1 MFKKLRKNEKGFTLA
16 ELLIVV
22 AIIGVLVAISIPIFT
37 AQLEKSKEAVDLA
50 NIRAAYAECAADVLT
65 GNGTDGYYAE
75 VKTKQS
81 KDGWASTPEKI
92 AGTLDVNTDTTGAAL
107 ATNKTIYVCVDANGV
122 LSLATAAPGSGYKNV
137 TTVNADAAEGGNN

>member
-37 AQLEKSKEAVDLA
+37 SQLEKSKEAVDLA
-50 NIRAAYAECAADVLT
+50 NIRAAYAECASDVLT
-65 GNGTDGYYAE
+65 GNGTDGYFAE

-81 KDGWASTPEKI
+81 KDGWASTPDKI
-92 AGTLDVNTDTTGAAL
+92 AGTLDVTSDTTAKAL
-107 ATNKTIYVCVDANGV
+107 ATNKTIYVCVNASGE
-122 LSLATAAPGSGYKNV
+122 LSLTTTKPTTGYKDV
-137 TTVNADAAEGGNN
+137 TTVNADAKKVGE

>member
-81 KDGWASTPEKI
+81 KDGWASTPEMI
-92 AGTLDVNTDTTGAAL
+92 AGTLDVTKDATGSAL
-107 ATNKTIYVCVDANGV
+107 ATNKTIYVCVDATGK
-122 LSLATAAPGSGYKNV
+122 LSLDKTKPTTGYKDV
-137 TTVNADAAEGGNN
+137 ATVNADAKKTGE